1 MAGARFLILHGW
13 QGSGP
18 DHWQTWLAS
27 RLRAAGEDVLYPE
40 LPDPDTPSL
49 PAWRDALSSELE
61 RLRPGRGVVICHS
74 LACILWLHHAPAVRL
89 PVERV
94 LLVAPNSATAG
105 VPEVASF
112 FPAPLDREAVVR
124 AAGATRLVRADR
136 DAYCPEGAE
145 RLYGEPLGLEADIVP
160 GGGHLNPDAGYGP
173 WPAVE
178 AWADRGDRI
187 PVTGNRGGRHDQGAK
202 KGVET

>member
-27 RLRAAGEDVLYPE
+27 GLREAGEDVLYPE
-40 LPDPDTPSL
+40 LPDPDTPVL
-49 PAWRDALSSELE
+49 AAWRDALSSELE

-74 LACILWLHHAPAVRL
+74 LACILWLHHAASVRV
-89 PVERV
+89 PIERV
-94 LLVAPNSATAG
+94 LLVAPNSAAAG
-105 VPEVASF
+105 VPEIASF
-112 FPAPLDREAVVR
+112 FPAPLDREAVAR
-124 AAGATRLVRADR
+124 AAGVTRLVCADR
-136 DAYCPEGAE
+136 DEYCPEGAD
-145 RLYGEPLGLEADIVP
+145 RLYGAPLGLEIDLVP

-178 AWADRGDRI
+178 AWAY
-187 PVTGNRGGRHDQGAK
+187 GAK